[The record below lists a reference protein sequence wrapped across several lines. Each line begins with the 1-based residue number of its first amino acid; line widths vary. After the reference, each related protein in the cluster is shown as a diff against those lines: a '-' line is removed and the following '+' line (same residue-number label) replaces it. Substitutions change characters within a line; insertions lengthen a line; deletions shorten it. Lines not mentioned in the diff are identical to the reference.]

1 MLLILQKKIHAKAIN
16 PKYST
21 LTKENVLKIQE
32 QGLKIYTWTV
42 NDPEAIKQLKE
53 WGVDGIISDF
63 PERVHP

>member
-1 MLLILQKKIHAKAIN
+1 M
-16 PKYST
+16 
-21 LTKENVLKIQE
+21 TKENVLKIQE
-32 QGLKIYTWTV
+32 QCLKIYTWTV